1 MRYGP
6 TDAPIFQAR
15 AIGFLALSF
24 AFGAGASTSLIAV
37 EFSTLFSVALLAASV
52 ACGRYWVTRAH
63 SSDGTN
69 KSSDLNGGTSEVEHP
84 RSSNI
89 HPITK
94 LATRE
99 MLFDTIAATQD
110 PSGTLTLI
118 RLADYDGLAAFD
130 EQKAHKALISF
141 SRRLASSI
149 GPDRVLTQVDRDS
162 FALWFPD
169 GADREQSRNEIR
181 AITYVARQELVDIDH
196 MVPAIEIGLAYCPE
210 DGNSGGELLKRAV
223 GVKSAPEISSTGEL
237 SLPSRLPPEVEREIF
252 VIEKAL
258 PFAIEGKQL
267 TLAFQPLVDLSEHKV
282 VGAEALLRWKH
293 PELGNVSPGQF
304 IPIMERI
311 GLSDMIGMW
320 VLNAACREARHWR
333 ETGFGDLRVAI
344 NLSAR
349 QLLDPALL
357 SKVERTLARHG
368 LDGSAIEL
376 ELTETAAMADINY
389 SRQIFSGL
397 RDMGVTLA
405 IDDFGSG
412 YSSMSYLQNLP
423 FDKLKIDRAFVTDIH
438 ARPQS
443 RAICEAIMVLGSGL
457 NLKVLCEGVETQ
469 EELAVLHRLGCRLF
483 QGYFFAKPM
492 TADAF
497 RTFVK
502 SPFDLN
508 WQQSPV
514 AAQMAQISKR
524 FSA

>member
-1 MRYGP
+1 MRKGP
-6 TDAPIFQAR
+6 TDAPIFQSR
-15 AIGFLALSF
+15 AAAFLALSF
-24 AFGAGASTSLIAV
+24 AFGAGATTSLIAA
-37 EFSTLFSVALLAASV
+37 EYSGILSACLTASA
-52 ACGRYWVTRAH
+52 ACGLYWLTRGR
-63 SSDGTN
+63 SS
-69 KSSDLNGGTSEVEHP
+69 GGTVPASHSD
-84 RSSNI
+84 RSSSEIEHVRSSKI

-94 LATRE
+94 LPTRE
-99 MLFDTIAATQD
+99 ALFDTIAATQD
-110 PSGTLTLI
+110 QPGTLALI

-130 EQKAHKALISF
+130 EQKANRTLIAF
-141 SRRLASSI
+141 SGRLASSI
-149 GPDRVLTQVDRDS
+149 GPGRVLTQVDRDS

-169 GADREQSRNEIR
+169 GTDRERSRDEIR
-181 AITYVARQELVDIDH
+181 AITYVARQELVEVDQ
-196 MVPAIEIGLAYCPE
+196 MVPAIEIGLAYRPE
-210 DGNSGGELLKRAV
+210 DGNGGAGLLKRAV
-223 GVKSAPEISSTGEL
+223 GVRSAPEISSTGEL
-237 SLPSRLPPEVEREIF
+237 SLPSRLSPEVEREIF
-252 VIEKAL
+252 TIEKAL

-267 TLAFQPLVDLSEHKV
+267 TLAFQPLVDLSDQRV

-293 PELGNVSPGQF
+293 PELGNVLPGQF

-333 ETGFGDLRVAI
+333 ETGFGELRVAI

-349 QLLDPALL
+349 QMLDPALL

-397 RDMGVTLA
+397 RDMGVKLA

-412 YSSMSYLQNLP
+412 YSSMSYLQSLP

-443 RAICEAIMVLGSGL
+443 RAICEAIIALGSGL
-457 NLKVLCEGVETQ
+457 NLQVLCEGVETQ
-469 EELAVLHRLGCRLF
+469 EELAVLHGLGCRLF

-492 TADAF
+492 TAEAF
-497 RTFVK
+497 RTFVN

-508 WQQSPV
+508 WRHSPV
-514 AAQMAQISKR
+514 AAQMAQIRER